1 MAFNPYGGG
10 YWERMA
16 DLKLRGS
23 QQQAEGIRQ
32 KWQNIGSIVPQT
44 IGAVQDYAQQ
54 EQQMAYYKSNQR
66 RLEMEMRRQ
75 EKAEDVT
82 RGVDLAI
89 SRGYNPETGSHD
101 FKSSIGDVLNQS
113 SDTFMGPSEYGR
125 HTGAIVRELDEMQA
139 KQRSRMKQDYVAEQQ
154 FKANFI
160 DQSSQLVRDFLEAH
174 PPTDEPARQA
184 QYGKDW
190 EKFLQESINP
200 MLGSSDDPVKAS
212 VIAEM
217 RPEIPRF
224 GGEFSAWNRD
234 VVEGLLAAGE
244 TVNERISQED
254 HNIKMSNRASHYLR
268 GHTNEAG
275 ILALQW
281 TRDNASGLLQN
292 IVTDQESLEKQ
303 LGLVK
308 GEMSDQNQD
317 IVMDALK
324 HAGLTVYDDEFPDRV
339 ELFANKALPEQVDTS
354 GYSQLQLAIYAG
366 SGLER
371 DEQEIDSLADTQA
384 RRRLDRA
391 YQRETGDP
399 SVTPYMDEK
408 AELFEVHNAVKGEKK
423 NTSAIDETL
432 GKLHES
438 FGEIDK
444 EENLARAAINRYGQQ
459 SGGTIKSDT
468 KNDLRAINLLLQSR
482 DGGVMTE
489 KELFEAASTPEGRR
503 RLLTIV
509 EDAVAD
515 EKEQLAVY
523 LAEQQ
528 NFAGE
533 DIAKEKMAK
542 WLSAPGNLIV
552 RGETGRDMFPFIPDN
567 VTLPPDMDEDK
578 WRTIVERDPAMVT
591 KWALDWYADLDPLA
605 PTDFEDPRVREVFE
619 EVSGF
624 PLTREVT
631 NKMRNTPGLGYG
643 RNGWYTEA
651 SVDDSRDDTVKFWD
665 EIKAINEENKKLRD
679 GIFQDFSMDMK
690 EASPADPL
698 SQDRQ
703 WGRPYIRWN
712 MDILEPLAERA
723 WWDDGSF
730 FRNYAVQ

>member
-16 DLKLRGS
+16 DLALQGS
-23 QQQAEGIRQ
+23 QQQAEGILQ

-75 EKAEDVT
+75 EKAEDVA

-190 EKFLQESINP
+190 EKFVQESINP

-244 TVNERISQED
+244 TVNERISQEE
-254 HNIKMSNRASHYLR
+254 HNIRMSNRASHYLR

-281 TRDNASGLLQN
+281 TRDHASGLLQN

-303 LGLVK
+303 LGLVL
-308 GEMSDQNQD
+308 GEMSDHNQD
-317 IVMDALK
+317 IVKDALK

-339 ELFANKALPEQVDTS
+339 ELFANKALPPEEVDTS

-371 DEQEIDSLADTQA
+371 HEQEIDSLADTQA
-384 RRRLDRA
+384 RQRLDRA

-399 SVTPYMDEK
+399 SATPYMDEK
-408 AELFEVHNAVKGEKK
+408 AELFDVHNAVKGENK

-444 EENLARAAINRYGQQ
+444 EENLARATINRFGQVGPRGNVP
-459 SGGTIKSDT
+459 SAT
-468 KNDLRAINLLLQSR
+468 KRELLAINLLLQSR
-482 DGGVMTE
+482 DGGAMTE
-489 KELFEAASTPEGRR
+489 EELFEAASTPEGRR
-503 RLLTIV
+503 RLMDIV
-509 EDAVAD
+509 GDAVAD

-591 KWALDWYADLDPLA
+591 KWALDWYADLDPLVV
-605 PTDFEDPRVREVFE
+605 DFEDPRVREVFE

-624 PLTREVT
+624 PLTRNISDKT
-631 NKMRNTPGLGYG
+631 TYG
-643 RNGWYTEA
+643 VGVGDVWYTEA
-651 SVDDSRDDTVKFWD
+651 DEDVSLDDYGKFFD

-690 EASPADPL
+690 EASPAAPL